1 MPSGPRYPGFR
12 SDASAPQ
19 GTVQWID
26 APEEDVLPRIPGEQT
41 KHEPAT
47 RAHDLDGDPHEHV
60 EKRFEFHPEHGGFL
74 SGSRPRSRARQSA
87 GRNRL
92 PASDPGCAAHPA
104 HPDTPRPGVAAR
116 YLASTCPHTARGT
129 RCRARD
135 LIRDRARPPSAP
147 AHGDSIASTNPV
159 CCAN

>member
-74 SGSRPRSRARQSA
+74 SGSRPRGLVKPPAEIACRRRIRDALRTQRIQIHLVLASLLDI
-87 GRNRL
+87 L
-92 PASDPGCAAHPA
+92 PA
-104 HPDTPRPGVAAR
+104 
-116 YLASTCPHTARGT
+116 
-129 RCRARD
+129 RAPTQHVVRD
-135 LIRDRARPPSAP
+135 AEHVI
-147 AHGDSIASTNPV
+147 
-159 CCAN
+159 